1 MAKLVSV
8 KAKKGEHFNKLL
20 SRFKRKVRKS
30 EHLIEY
36 RNRQEYLKPSVV
48 KRKQKLNAIRE
59 QELLSKLDK
68 IEDGDTTVKLYSKKR
83 KKSKPSK
90 SENKQN

>member
-36 RNRQEYLKPSVV
+36 RNRQEYLKPSVI
-48 KRKQKLNAIRE
+48 KRKQKLEAIRE
-59 QELLSKLDK
+59 QELLTKIDK
-68 IEDGDTTVKLYSKKR
+68 IEDGDTTVKLHSKK
-83 KKSKPSK
+83 KKKFKTSK
-90 SENKQN
+90 SENKQK

>member
-8 KAKKGEHFNKLL
+8 KLKKGENFNKLL

-36 RNRQEYLKPSVV
+36 RNRQEFLKPSVV
-48 KRKQKLNAIRE
+48 KRRQKQIAVHE
-59 QELLSKLDK
+59 QRKQTILDK
-68 IEDGDTTVKLYSKKR
+68 IESGDKSVKLTTSKR
-83 KKSKPSK
+83 KTKKVIK
-90 SENKQN
+90 KEDKK

>member
-36 RNRQEYLKPSVV
+36 RNRQEYLKPSVI
-48 KRKQKLNAIRE
+48 KRKQKLQAIRE
-59 QELLSKLDK
+59 QELLTKIDK
-68 IEDGDTTVKLYSKKR
+68 IEDGDTTVKLHSKKE
-83 KKSKPSK
+83 KKFKTSKG
-90 SENKQN
+90 ENKQK

>member
-48 KRKQKLNAIRE
+48 KRKQKLQAIRE
-59 QELLSKLDK
+59 QELLTKIDK
-68 IEDGDTTVKLYSKKR
+68 IEDGDTTVKLYSKK
-83 KKSKPSK
+83 KKKFKTSK
-90 SENKQN
+90 SENKQK